1 VIPKLLTALAVLA
14 GLYAAVCLVM
24 FFLQSRLIYFPD
36 STDLGSPDDLGLP
49 YRDVTLRTEDGL
61 SLHGWFLPGEAGTPA
76 LLFCHGNAGNI
87 TGRLESLA
95 VFRRMGFSVL
105 IFDYRGYGRS
115 EGSPSEGGTYADAT
129 AAWRYLTEKAGF
141 DPDRVVV
148 FGRSLG
154 GAVAVEL
161 AARVNPM
168 ALIVESSFTSAPA
181 LGQAVYPW
189 LPVRFLARIRYD
201 SRRRIGRVTCPV
213 LVVHSPQDEVIP
225 YAFGRRLFE
234 LANDPKRFLEMR
246 GGHND
251 GFAVTGDDYVRGI
264 VGFIAGSSGDSPG
277 LD

>member
-1 VIPKLLTALAVLA
+1 VTPKLLIGLAVLA

-24 FFLQSRLIYFPD
+24 FFLQSRLMYFPD
-36 STDLGSPDDLGLP
+36 STDLGSPDDLGLS

-61 SLHGWFLPGEAGTPA
+61 SLHGWFLPGEAGNPA

-95 VFRRMGFSVL
+95 VFRRMGLSVL
-105 IFDYRGYGRS
+105 IFDYRGYGTS

-129 AAWRYLTEKAGF
+129 AAWRYLTEEAGF
-141 DPDRVVV
+141 DSSRVVV

-161 AARVNPM
+161 ATRVNPM

-189 LPVRFLARIRYD
+189 LPVRLLARIRYD
-201 SRRRIGRVTCPV
+201 SGRRIGTVTCPV
-213 LVVHSPQDEVIP
+213 LVVHSSQDEVVP
-225 YAFGRRLFE
+225 YSFGRRLFE
-234 LANDPKRFLEMR
+234 LANEPKRFLEIR

-251 GFAVTGDDYVRGI
+251 GFAVTGDDYVRSI
-264 VGFIAGSSGDSPG
+264 AGFIAESSGGSPG
-277 LD
+277 FD